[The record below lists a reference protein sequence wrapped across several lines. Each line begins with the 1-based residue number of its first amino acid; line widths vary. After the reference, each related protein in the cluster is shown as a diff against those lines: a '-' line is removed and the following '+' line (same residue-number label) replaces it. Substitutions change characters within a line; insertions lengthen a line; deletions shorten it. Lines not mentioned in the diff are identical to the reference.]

1 MNALDLLELMKKQ
14 YKEIEADRCVYGDEL
29 VSIEELY
36 GCRRMIRYAEK
47 MIQQEVDEMA
57 RRQEA
62 HND

>member
-1 MNALDLLELMKKQ
+1 MNALDLLYLMKEE
-14 YKEIEADRCVYGDEL
+14 YKEIEADRSIYGDEL

-47 MIQQEVDEMA
+47 IVQKEVDEMA

-62 HND
+62 QR

>member
-1 MNALDLLELMKKQ
+1 MNALDLLYLMKEE
-14 YKEIEADRCVYGDEL
+14 YKEIEADRSIYGDEL

-47 MIQQEVDEMA
+47 MIQKEVDEMA

-62 HND
+62 HR